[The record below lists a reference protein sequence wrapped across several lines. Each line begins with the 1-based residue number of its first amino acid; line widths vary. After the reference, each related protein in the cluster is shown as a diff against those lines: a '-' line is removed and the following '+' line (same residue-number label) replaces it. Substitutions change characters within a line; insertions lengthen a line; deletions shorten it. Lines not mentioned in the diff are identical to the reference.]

1 MDATKLTETLQA
13 RRSEITEQMESLV
26 TGGAVS
32 SHEGLTFDEPV
43 GEDRSAAVQRM
54 TQLNMHSG
62 LESELQ
68 TVDAALAKIDDGS
81 YGKCEECGK
90 PISDARLEALPRA
103 INCID
108 CS

>member
-1 MDATKLTETLQA
+1 MDSTKLTEKLQA

-26 TGGAVS
+26 PGGAVS
-32 SHEGLTFDEPV
+32 TDEGIAFDEPV

-62 LESELQ
+62 LEAELQ
-68 TVDAALAKIDDGS
+68 TVDAALAKIDDGT
-81 YGKCEECGK
+81 YGDCEECGN
-90 PISDARLEALPRA
+90 PIGSDRLEAIPWA
-103 INCID
+103 INCMN